1 MMKLRGEEHD
11 IERDIARRRINTVFL
26 WLGRIGLKIGFYF
39 FIRIDIFAIVNMI

>member
-11 IERDIARRRINTVFL
+11 IERDIARRRINTFFF

-39 FIRIDIFAIVNMI
+39 LYESIFLL